1 MSAMLTKS
9 QAVELFGSV
18 ERLRV
23 ALGLKSRQAIY
34 MWGDDRIPEAHYLRI
49 RYELKPEAFD
59 ESGAYKGK
67 PTDANKSK

>member
-1 MSAMLTKS
+1 M
-9 QAVELFGSV
+9 
-18 ERLRV
+18 

-67 PTDANKSK
+67 PTDAKKSK